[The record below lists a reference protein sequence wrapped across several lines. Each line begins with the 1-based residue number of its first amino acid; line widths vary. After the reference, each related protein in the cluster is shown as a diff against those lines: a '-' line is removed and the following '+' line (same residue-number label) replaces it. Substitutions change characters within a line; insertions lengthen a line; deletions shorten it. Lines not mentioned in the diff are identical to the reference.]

1 MITNTAAMSLST
13 NSVVQ
18 KKTEETA
25 SSAKNIIER
34 KMTMRVEE
42 HYLREFKYAFCRAYC
57 GKKPIETCDA
67 DCKNKTLT
75 SENAGTFK
83 LKDMIEVKK

>member
-1 MITNTAAMSLST
+1 MK
-13 NSVVQ
+13 VQ
-18 KKTEETA
+18 
-25 SSAKNIIER
+25 
-34 KMTMRVEE
+34 E
-42 HYLREFKYAFCRAYC
+42 HYVREFKYAFCRAYC
-57 GKKPIETCDA
+57 GKKPIETCYA